1 MLGGRKAIIVD
12 SQDNVATAI
21 ESLNAGDEI
30 ETEREKVVLLNN
42 IPYGHKFAVAH
53 IPEGEYVIKYGAP
66 IGRAAESI
74 LAGAHVH
81 VHNVT
86 DPSDEIRKEA

>member
-12 SQDNVATAI
+12 FRDNVATAI
-21 ESLNAGDEI
+21 ESLKAGDQI
-30 ETEREKVVLLNN
+30 ETKRGKVILLNN
-42 IPYGHKFAVAH
+42 IPYGHKFAVAN
-53 IPEGEYVIKYGAP
+53 IPKGEYVVKYGAP
-66 IGRAAESI
+66 IGRSVESI
-74 LAGAHVH
+74 LAGTHVH